1 MTWTATG
8 VSIDLT
14 DAATASEALAR
25 ATTDTPFHLLAD
37 HLPIGVFLVDR
48 RLRVVWGNR
57 VLSQLTGRTPG
68 PGYASIRLD
77 AFLVDDTLR
86 LSTAADRVFERAA
99 SRVLYCRLVAADGS
113 VRAVRCRLAAVPA
126 PGGEVLG
133 LIGTVADHTEAERQ
147 LQHRATHDDLTDLP
161 NRTLLAAQLQAVLG
175 RSVAHG
181 GSVAVLFVGLQRIG
195 VVVDVLGHAAGDRL
209 VRQASRRIVDAVG
222 PEALVSRFAEDRFV
236 VVVEDVAGA
245 RAAAQL
251 ATAVVEAMEE
261 AFVVVDDDE
270 AFVAAAVGVA
280 VVEGAAAE
288 GVSVDQLVSDAG
300 VAMARAAEAGVG
312 VEVFDAEM
320 RAEVEERRTLEQRL
334 RRGVERGE
342 FELAYQPVVELASDR
357 VVGFEALARW
367 TDPPARGMGPA
378 QFIPVAEDSGL
389 IGALGAELLA
399 QACEQLARWQ
409 RVRPDVFVAVNLSAR
424 QLADSELPL
433 RVHRALAL
441 AGADPGGLHLE
452 ITETVLLE
460 DVERAVSTLQ
470 QLKATG
476 VHLSLDDF
484 GTGYSSL
491 SYLCR
496 LPVDLVKI
504 DRSFVS
510 GLGVSERDTSV
521 VAAIIGMASTLG
533 HDLVAE
539 GVETADQAMHLHSM
553 GCQYAQGYL
562 WSKPVA
568 VDLAGT
574 LLDADDLG

>member
-8 VSIDLT
+8 APIDLT

-25 ATTDTPFHLLAD
+25 AGADTPFNVLAD
-37 HLPIGVFLVDR
+37 HLPIGVFLVDT
-48 RLRVVWGNR
+48 RLRVVWTNR
-57 VLSQLTGRTPG
+57 ALAELTGRPVEPG
-68 PGYASIRLD
+68 HRAPRLD
-77 AFLVDDTLR
+77 SFLVDDTAR
-86 LSTAADRVFERAA
+86 LSTAASRVFERAG
-99 SRVLYCRLVAADGS
+99 SRVLDCRLVAADGAI
-113 VRAVRCRLAAVPA
+113 RAVRCRLAAVPA
-126 PGGEVLG
+126 PRGEVLG
-133 LIGTVADHTEAERQ
+133 LIGTVADHSEAERQ

-161 NRTLLAAQLQAVLG
+161 NRALLAAQLEAVLG
-175 RSVAHG
+175 RVGAHG

-209 VRQASRRIVDAVG
+209 VRQASRRIIDAVG

-251 ATAVVEAMEE
+251 AGAVVTAMED

-270 AFVAAAVGVA
+270 AFVSAAVGVA
-280 VVEGAAAE
+280 VVDGTIAA
-288 GVSVDQLVSDAG
+288 GVGVDQLVSDAG
-300 VAMARAAEAGVG
+300 VAMARAAEAGVA

-320 RAEVEERRTLEQRL
+320 RAEVEERRTLELRL

-342 FELAYQPVVELASDR
+342 FELAYQPIVELATDR
-357 VVGFEALARW
+357 VAGFEALARW
-367 TDPPARGMGPA
+367 TDPPSTGMGPA

-409 RVRPDVFVAVNLSAR
+409 RTHPEVVVSVNLSAR
-424 QLADSELPL
+424 QLADPELPE
-433 RVHRALAL
+433 RVQRALAL
-441 AGADPGGLHLE
+441 AGADAAGLHLE
-452 ITETVLLE
+452 ITETVLLD
-460 DVERAVSTLQ
+460 DVDRAVASLQ
-470 QLKATG
+470 QLKSTG

-496 LPVDLVKI
+496 LPVDVVKI

-521 VAAIIGMASTLG
+521 VAAIVGMASTLG

-539 GVETADQAMHLHSM
+539 GVETADQAAHLLSL
-553 GCQYAQGYL
+553 GCRLAQGYL
-562 WSKPVA
+562 WSRPVSA
-568 VDLAGT
+568 EVAGT
-574 LLDADDLG
+574 LLDD